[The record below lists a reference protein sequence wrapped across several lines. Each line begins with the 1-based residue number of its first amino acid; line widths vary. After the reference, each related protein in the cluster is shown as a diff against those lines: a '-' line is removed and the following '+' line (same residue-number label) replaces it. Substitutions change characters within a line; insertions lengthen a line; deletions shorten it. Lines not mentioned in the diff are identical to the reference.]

1 MSNISKSPKG
11 LLLLSAIIV
20 AVPGS
25 LAAQQETPPDADLTA
40 TVYGAPA
47 DEVIELAE
55 GPEID
60 GVISARRG
68 DQIQVTSEDG
78 ANTIIAINDETQI
91 RGKGGFLGLARDQL
105 AEDALL
111 NGIPVSV
118 ETLQSGGG
126 LLASKIALKNKDLK
140 TASMIHMAT
149 AQGFEEQTAATDA
162 LRGRVG
168 DIDQYNIKNTTNVN
182 FDIGKANLSPQAQQ
196 ELCATAAA
204 AESMDNA
211 LLLVV
216 GYTDST
222 GSLEFNQELSEK
234 RASRVVNHLQQVCG
248 WKPYRM
254 LTPTGMAV
262 ADPLANNDTEMGRQ
276 QNRRVAVN
284 VMVSKAVD
292 GL

>member
-1 MSNISKSPKG
+1 
-11 LLLLSAIIV
+11 
-20 AVPGS
+20 
-25 LAAQQETPPDADLTA
+25 
-40 TVYGAPA
+40 
-47 DEVIELAE
+47 
-55 GPEID
+55 
-60 GVISARRG
+60 
-68 DQIQVTSEDG
+68 
-78 ANTIIAINDETQI
+78 
-91 RGKGGFLGLARDQL
+91 
-105 AEDALL
+105 LL

-211 LLLVV
+211 LLLV
-216 GYTDST
+216 
-222 GSLEFNQELSEK
+222 
-234 RASRVVNHLQQVCG
+234 
-248 WKPYRM
+248 
-254 LTPTGMAV
+254 
-262 ADPLANNDTEMGRQ
+262 
-276 QNRRVAVN
+276 
-284 VMVSKAVD
+284 
-292 GL
+292 